1 MGCTRAGAH
10 PDRPTLN
17 PRAGFGLH
25 GGTMRTSK
33 SLPNLT
39 AARSAA
45 TLAQAAA
52 LAFCLLLPALAAPA
66 AAEGWTVERVLDAV
80 RTNDPSVR
88 AARAGGA
95 AGRAQAA
102 QAWAMLS
109 PHVTA
114 SSGFTRTDD
123 PAVLFSQKL
132 WQGRFTMADFAIDQL
147 NQPDPRS
154 ALQVGLTVDQPIWNG
169 GRELTVPGLAAR
181 YNRAATAMER
191 ANVAN
196 ELLAAVEAFTNAVS
210 AREGE
215 RAAARGLEAAESMRE
230 SAVARF
236 QMGQVP
242 ELDTLRATARV
253 AEARVRVIG
262 ARRGLAVALEHLS
275 KRVGAPV
282 APADLVPATE
292 FPPVAERAETARGE
306 LAATRESAKAA
317 TTESRTATLR
327 LLPSLNSRFAVSQYR
342 PWDGDSYERRW
353 MVAVMAEMPL
363 FDGGQRWNEARAARA
378 KADEARAKAQ
388 ALERDM
394 ATGLASARVDDAVA
408 RERLDAARAGLA
420 AAEEGLRLASLRYRS
435 GLLPLTELLG
445 ADAEASAAR
454 AIETE
459 ASSAVT
465 LAHYRLLHAQGD
477 LR

>member
-1 MGCTRAGAH
+1 
-10 PDRPTLN
+10 
-17 PRAGFGLH
+17 
-25 GGTMRTSK
+25 MRTPSA
-33 SLPNLT
+33 LPYPTASRT
-39 AARSAA
+39 AA
-45 TLAQAAA
+45 TVAQAAVLAVA
-52 LAFCLLLPALAAPA
+52 LLGPALASPV

-80 RTNDPSVR
+80 RTHDPSVR

-132 WQGRFTMADFAIDQL
+132 WQGRFTMADFAIDAL

-154 ALQVGLTVDQPIWNG
+154 ALQVSLTVDQPLWNG
-169 GRELTVPGLAAR
+169 GRELAAPFQAAR
-181 YNRAATAMER
+181 WSRAATAMER

-196 ELLAAVEAFTNAVS
+196 ELLAAVEAFTNAVR

-215 RAAARGLEAAESMRE
+215 RAAALGLAAAESMRE

-236 QMGQVP
+236 KMGQVP

-253 AEARVRVIG
+253 AEARVRAIG
-262 ARRGLAVALEHLS
+262 ARRGLAVALDHLS
-275 KRVGAPV
+275 KRAGAPV
-282 APADLVPATE
+282 AAEDLVVTTD
-292 FPPVAERAETARGE
+292 FPPVVERAETARGE
-306 LAATRESAKAA
+306 LAAVRENAKAA
-317 TTESRTATLR
+317 GTEAWTSTLR
-327 LLPSLNSRFAVSQYR
+327 LLPSVNSRFAVSQYK

-353 MVAVMAEMPL
+353 MVAVMAELPL

-378 KADEARAKAQ
+378 KADEARAKAS

-394 ATGLASARVDDAVA
+394 ATGLAAARTEAAVSL
-408 RERLDAARAGLA
+408 ERLEAARAGLA
-420 AAEEGLRLASLRYRS
+420 AAEEGLRLASLRYRA
-435 GLLPLTELLG
+435 GLLPITELLG

-454 AIETE
+454 AAEAE
-459 ASSAVT
+459 ASTAVT